1 MLEIQAIF
9 PLRNT
14 SSPSSDLTAYV
25 PALRRFLAKRAGT
38 ADVDDLVQDVLLR
51 MHIRGQEDVIANVEG
66 YLFQVASSV
75 LMDRARRD
83 KVRHRSAH
91 FELTEMVHPVEER
104 TPERVV
110 RGREAMARLFT
121 ALADMPECTRNAFIL
136 HRFEDMSY
144 PDIADHLGMSTSA
157 VGRHIMKAVR
167 FLVERDLP

>member
-1 MLEIQAIF
+1 MREA
-9 PLRNT
+9 
-14 SSPSSDLTAYV
+14 SSPSSSSDLSAYV
-25 PALRRFLAKRAGT
+25 PALRRFIAKRAGP

-91 FELTEMVHPVEER
+91 FELTEPLHPVEER
-104 TPERVV
+104 TPERVAG
-110 RGREAMARLFT
+110 GREAVNRLVS
-121 ALADMPECTRNAFIL
+121 ALADMPELTRSAFIL
-136 HRFEDMSY
+136 HRFEEMSY
-144 PDIADHLGMSTSA
+144 PDIADHMGISTSA